1 MALSQMMMVPKNN
14 DFVSSFGVFFSS
26 FLRHW
31 PSAAKTKIFARRRR
45 TTLPGLV
52 SGSEDSITPL
62 FTLSWIHSF
71 LASTFRRLDRVKG
84 FLHGV

>member
-31 PSAAKTKIFARRRR
+31 PSAAKTKIFALGEEARV
-45 TTLPGLV
+45 GL
-52 SGSEDSITPL
+52 
-62 FTLSWIHSF
+62 WI
-71 LASTFRRLDRVKG
+71 
-84 FLHGV
+84 